1 MATFSIPAKV
11 LMSPNS
17 LQRYRTSPVSRT
29 YSIPLNAVDVGSV
42 LSGITDGSVRYNLL
56 DQFAASVP
64 ENQNV
69 LQQIVDLSYVVAR
82 IFHKKNYAEYKMCDT
97 LIKQPHEVMV
107 LLQRCLNKIRPFRD
121 RYFEELRKEKKRH
134 LGGNQTLHRWDISLY
149 DGIMTSRRVQLLEK
163 DVSVFTAEG
172 ILRGGI
178 APLLRDMFDVQLE
191 PVPIGAEELWTRKT
205 KIEKYRVIHGSRV
218 LLLCIIRLEV

>member
-1 MATFSIPAKV
+1 M
-11 LMSPNS
+11 
-17 LQRYRTSPVSRT
+17 
-29 YSIPLNAVDVGSV
+29 
-42 LSGITDGSVRYNLL
+42 
-56 DQFAASVP
+56 
-64 ENQNV
+64 
-69 LQQIVDLSYVVAR
+69 LQQIVDLCYVVAR

-121 RYFEELRKEKKRH
+121 QYFEELRKEKERH